1 MHPILFR
8 IPLPSTPLYLW
19 WALAAAAVLLFVF
32 AALGFRRG
40 ERGGALVFFFL
51 AVGAAVAAGRF
62 KDVSWTAE
70 RLPLYSYGVML
81 GLSLVVG
88 WYLTLRLADKDG
100 LPQET
105 MANCYIVT
113 ALSAIVGAR
122 VLYVLTNLDQFE
134 SFGDLFSLNR
144 GGLVA
149 YGGFLGGFVG
159 SWVYLRM
166 NGVRLMPW
174 ADVAVPSL
182 ASGLFITRIGC
193 YLFGCDFGKRLS
205 PDAPAF
211 LQKAG
216 TFPHWEPGISASG
229 DGAEAFV
236 HQLKVAGRGTQAYTE
251 LMNMGHSFPVHP
263 TQIYE
268 SLAGLALLG
277 LVLWQRKHQSF
288 RGQVFFV
295 FAFAYGYVR
304 FLIEMLRDDPGRNA
318 YGSFSEHLF
327 VPFAL
332 FAFALAFALGLARGI
347 RHPQA
352 RVAAIVVAF
361 VPPVVAY
368 LALRPPTF
376 GTTVLTHPSTSQWIG
391 LVTAVLVAP
400 FYALFLEAARRS
412 PEVAMGPSS
421 LGDFVRDEETDEDA
435 APRPR
440 KKKKRAA
447 VAVAEGTS
455 TADTSSN
462 DDADDEPDASDTPDA
477 DERTS
482 SSDAPAASGI
492 DAKNDAADA
501 PSAGDLAVAEKA
513 AEPEPTDNV
522 S

>member
-122 VLYVLTNLDQFE
+122 LLYVLTNLDQFD

-159 SWVYLRM
+159 SWAYLRM

-211 LQKAG
+211 LQKMG

-236 HQLKVAGRGTQAYTE
+236 HQLKIAGRGTPAYTE
-251 LMNMGHSFPVHP
+251 LMNSGHSFPVHP

-268 SLAGLALLG
+268 SVAGLALLG
-277 LVLWQRKHQSF
+277 LLLWQRKYQTF

-332 FAFALAFALGLARGI
+332 FAFALAFALGLSRGI
-347 RHPQA
+347 RNAQI
-352 RVAAIVVAF
+352 RLAAIVVAF

-376 GTTVLTHPSTSQWIG
+376 GTTVLMHPSTSQWIG

-421 LGDFVRDEETDEDA
+421 LGDFVRDEDEEE
-435 APRPR
+435 APRP
-440 KKKKRAA
+440 KKKKKK
-447 VAVAEGTS
+447 
-455 TADTSSN
+455 
-462 DDADDEPDASDTPDA
+462 
-477 DERTS
+477 
-482 SSDAPAASGI
+482 DAPAVETEKATAEATSEDDGDARASSSGETTDDEAPEASADVEKKR
-492 DAKNDAADA
+492 DAEAPA
-501 PSAGDLAVAEKA
+501 PSAGELAAAEKA
-513 AEPEPTDNV
+513 TDPEPTENA